1 MWAVIWAKINLAKI
15 NLFVAWFLMV
25 QIPFLHLFIVV
36 AEWLLG
42 ILGMPAPLYGQF
54 GWLLGSLML
63 VSVLLILRNAM
74 GELPP
79 GVGKREGRGYQVGHR
94 MLFASSLL
102 AFGVYILPVVVG
114 SMHSEDL
121 QVSVSLFVTDFMYL
135 ALAVFGVGIS
145 LIYQS
150 AQPAVSIPKS

>member
-1 MWAVIWAKINLAKI
+1 MWAKT

-25 QIPFLHLFIVV
+25 QIPFLNLFTLVG
-36 AEWLLG
+36 EWLLG
-42 ILGMPAPLYGQF
+42 VLGMPAPLHGQF
-54 GWLLGSLML
+54 GWLVGSLML
-63 VSVLLILRNAM
+63 VSALLILRNAM

-79 GVGKREGRGYQVGHR
+79 GVGKREGRGYRVGHR
-94 MLFASSLL
+94 MLFASSVL

-114 SMHSEDL
+114 SIHSEDL
-121 QVSVSLFVTDFMYL
+121 QVTASLFVTDFMYL

-150 AQPAVSIPKS
+150 AQPVVTNPNS